1 MRRTLIL
8 IATLL
13 ATRLAAAAP
22 IALDDY
28 VAGLTRIRTL
38 LAANQIAEAKS
49 EAAKLSG
56 AEIVW
61 SGGRMHADDSLL
73 GAIAKTAR
81 ADRQLLLRI
90 DTTLDAIRESGAMK
104 SGRVDPKLLQRVA
117 AEQDVPELAPG
128 GEVTTNIKADVPLLE
143 RIATSIADAFH
154 WLSDKIA
161 KILDWLIDL
170 FPRSESGGRSVTAG
184 IQKIVYAVVA
194 VIVILIVVLAI
205 SVARRSKR
213 GTAVVETSAPFGSKR
228 DEDPLSRG
236 ANEWERYAAQL
247 GAAGRYREAIRA
259 WYHAVLVTCYS
270 AGVLHFRKGRTNW
283 EYVATLA
290 PSLAWRAEMIQLTRR
305 FEREWY
311 GSDESMREALD
322 DCSGRARG
330 ILDHLRS
337 NIRERGAA

>member
-1 MRRTLIL
+1 ML

-13 ATRLAAAAP
+13 AACIAAAAP

-28 VAGLTRIRTL
+28 VSGLTRIRVF
-38 LAANQIAEAKS
+38 LAANQLAEAKG
-49 EAAKLSG
+49 EATKLAN

-61 SGGRMHADDSLL
+61 TGGRMHADDSLL
-73 GAIAKTAR
+73 DEIAKTTR

-90 DTTLDAIRESGAMK
+90 DTTLDAIAESGAMK
-104 SGRVDPKLLQRVA
+104 SGPVDPKLLQKVA

-128 GEVTTNIKADVPLLE
+128 GEVPTKMKADVPLLE
-143 RIATSIADAFH
+143 RIATSIADAFR
-154 WLSDKIA
+154 WLGEKIE
-161 KILDWLIDL
+161 KFLDWLIDL
-170 FPRSESGGRSVTAG
+170 FPRSDPQRPGVTAG
-184 IQKIVYAVVA
+184 MQKIVYAVVA
-194 VIVILIVVLAI
+194 VIVILIIVLAI
-205 SVARRSKR
+205 SVARRSK
-213 GTAVVETSAPFGSKR
+213 GATAVVETSEPFGSKR

-236 ANEWERYAAQL
+236 ATEWKRYAAQL

-290 PSLAWRAEMIQLTRR
+290 PSLAWRAEMIQLTRA

-311 GSDESMREALD
+311 GSDESTREALD
-322 DCSGRARG
+322 DCSGRAQG
-330 ILDHLRS
+330 ILDS
-337 NIRERGAA
+337 VRERGAA